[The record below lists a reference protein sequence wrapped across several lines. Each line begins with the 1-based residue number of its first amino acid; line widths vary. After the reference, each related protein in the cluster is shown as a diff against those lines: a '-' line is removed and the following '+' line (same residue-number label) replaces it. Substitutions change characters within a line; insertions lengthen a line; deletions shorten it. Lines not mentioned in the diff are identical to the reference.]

1 MSRCILIILL
11 PALLFAAG
19 RETRPRSRRWW
30 LVSVAALV
38 GAHVLDTA
46 SSYGRQEANPLL
58 RRGAGGFDA
67 RSAGIKAGI
76 VGGVLAL
83 QCLALRKAPE
93 AHRTLAITNFAGSGA
108 MAAIA
113 ARNWQSRRGAALP
126 LPSP

>member
-1 MSRCILIILL
+1 
-11 PALLFAAG
+11 
-19 RETRPRSRRWW
+19 
-30 LVSVAALV
+30 
-38 GAHVLDTA
+38 
-46 SSYGRQEANPLL
+46 
-58 RRGAGGFDA
+58 
-67 RSAGIKAGI
+67 

-93 AHRTLAITNFAGSGA
+93 AHGTLAITNFAGSGA